1 MFEVISK
8 PVVLIAGS
16 LGERCGALV
25 FVNVWFFFF
34 LNMDSVRFVFAL
46 HEAGEEAA
54 EPAGVLVVLAGNGA
68 PSGRGFGPGA

>member
-1 MFEVISK
+1 MF
-8 PVVLIAGS
+8 G
-16 LGERCGALV
+16 
-25 FVNVWFFFF
+25 FFFF

-68 PSGRGFGPGA
+68 PSGWGFGPGA